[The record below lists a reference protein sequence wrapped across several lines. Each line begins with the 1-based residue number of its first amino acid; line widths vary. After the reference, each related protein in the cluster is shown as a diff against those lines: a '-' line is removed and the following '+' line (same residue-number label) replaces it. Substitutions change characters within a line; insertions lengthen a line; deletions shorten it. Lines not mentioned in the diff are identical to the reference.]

1 MRRLIKSFLFLWQ
14 IKSANFW
21 KIYLHISLK
30 LVSFHSWFRFIISPA
45 NIAIFYCLVLATN
58 WLDTHL
64 HSKTFVGKT
73 VRIMMIGRRSSG
85 VQSTF
90 KLNQIYAKEIV
101 FKIRTPNQQQVA
113 KIVPYSKLVSNIEKS
128 NQIFNFSLF

>member
-1 MRRLIKSFLFLWQ
+1 M
-14 IKSANFW
+14 
-21 KIYLHISLK
+21 HISLK
-30 LVSFHSWFRFIISPA
+30 LVSFHSWFRFIILPA

-90 KLNQIYAKEIV
+90 KLNQIYAKEI
-101 FKIRTPNQQQVA
+101 FLKIRTPNQQQVA
-113 KIVPYSKLVSNIEKS
+113 KIVPCSKLVSNIEKS

>member
-1 MRRLIKSFLFLWQ
+1 M
-14 IKSANFW
+14 
-21 KIYLHISLK
+21 HISLK

-101 FKIRTPNQQQVA
+101 FQREQVTNNA
-113 KIVPYSKLVSNIEKS
+113 KPVSDEALAKEQVEKRERCRP
-128 NQIFNFSLF
+128 QWP